1 MLRPKL
7 FDTLLNYSVRQAV
20 RDGIAGVVV
29 GVIALPLA
37 IAFAIA
43 SGVPPEKGVYT
54 AVIAGFII
62 SLLGGSRVQIGGPTG
77 AFVVVVYGIVQRF
90 GFNGLMVATI
100 MAGII
105 MVIFGFAK
113 LGAIIKFIPHSVV
126 IGFTL
131 GIALLIFTSQVNDF
145 LGLGLKDLP
154 ADFIDKIEIM
164 AANIGT
170 INIYACAITLATV
183 AIIVIATRISRQLP
197 GSLIA
202 LLAASAAVYY
212 LKLPVETIGA
222 RFGEIPHTLPAP
234 AFTPVGFKVI
244 KKLINPAFTIAL
256 LGSIESLLSAV
267 VADGM
272 IGGKHRSNMELIAQ
286 GAANIVTPLFGGIP
300 ATGAI
305 ARTATNVRSGG
316 RTPVAGIVHALVLL
330 IIMLF
335 FGKLVG
341 YIPLACLAGILMV
354 VAYHMS
360 EWKSAVSMIK
370 ISRGSALVLLVT
382 FALTLL
388 VDLTVAI
395 EVGLI
400 VATIVFV
407 RNMSM
412 NTSVSSVTSL
422 DEEKDEGEN
431 DYADVQENRLSLPRG
446 AIMYEI
452 NGPLFF
458 GAVYK
463 FREALAEIS
472 KPPKVIILLMKHVP
486 VIDSTGIH
494 ALQEAVRGLRKKG
507 TSFIL
512 CGLQGHIEEKLE
524 RAGIIDM
531 VGKENICNELPEA
544 VARANVLCVK

>member
-7 FDTLLNYSVRQAV
+7 FDTLSNYSMRQAV

-29 GVIALPLA
+29 GIVALPLA

-43 SGVPPEKGVYT
+43 SGVPPEKGIYT

-62 SLLGGSRVQIGGPTG
+62 SVLGGSRVQIGGPTG

-90 GFNGLMVATI
+90 GFNGLVVATI
-100 MAGII
+100 MAGVI
-105 MVIFGFAK
+105 MLIFGFAR

-154 ADFIDKIEIM
+154 ADFIDKIEIIS
-164 AANIGT
+164 ANLGT

-183 AIIVIATRISRQLP
+183 AIIMVAARISRQVP

-222 RFGEIPHTLPAP
+222 RFGEIPHMLPAP
-234 AFTPVGFKVI
+234 EFTPVSFKVL

-272 IGGKHRSNMELIAQ
+272 IGGKHRSNMELVAQ
-286 GAANIVTPLFGGIP
+286 GAANIITPLFGGIP

-316 RTPVAGIVHALVLL
+316 RTPVAGIIHAIVLL

-360 EWKSAVSMIK
+360 EWKSALSMIR

-382 FALTLL
+382 FALTLI

-400 VATIVFV
+400 VATLVFI
-407 RNMSM
+407 RSISM
-412 NTSVSSVTSL
+412 NTSVSFTGPL
-422 DEEKDEGEN
+422 DEDKDDGEN
-431 DYADVQENRLSLPRG
+431 DYADVQKNRLSLPRG

-494 ALQEAVRGLRKKG
+494 ALEEAVRGLRKKG
-507 TSFIL
+507 TSFIF
-512 CGLQGHIEEKLE
+512 CGLQAHIEDKLE
-524 RAGIIDM
+524 RAGITDM
-531 VGKENICNELPEA
+531 VGKENILNELPEA
-544 VARANVLCVK
+544 VARANALCIK